1 MAKQQSFA
9 DKVKGKSA
17 KPDFITVKCIIS
29 YKDEQTGTWKFRE
42 RFTKIKD
49 IGEVEKLNFN

>member
-9 DKVKGKSA
+9 DKVKGKS
-17 KPDFITVKCIIS
+17 KSDHLSVKCIIS

-42 RFTKIKD
+42 RFVKVKEISEIDKM
-49 IGEVEKLNFN
+49 NFN